1 MQESN
6 PSESARPINF
16 IAFVVCFNGLLMRE
30 LNPRYEVKRFKSQ
43 GTWMIEGNNRDS
55 ERQAIEALQLGLDLG
70 LIHIDTAEMYGNG
83 QVEEKIVAEAI
94 AGRREQVFLVSK
106 VWPSNAS

>member
-1 MQESN
+1 MMLKRKFGWTGVEV
-6 PSESARPINF
+6 P
-16 IAFVVCFNGLLMRE
+16 VVG
-30 LNPRYEVKRFKSQ
+30 Q

-70 LIHIDTAEMYGNG
+70 PIHIDTAEMYGNG
-83 QVEEKIVAEAI
+83 QVKEKIVAEAI

>member
-30 LNPRYEVKRFKSQ
+30 LNPRYEVKRFKSLSLCKDVPRF
-43 GTWMIEGNNRDS
+43 IEILKAQDAHEPINMTRSNPTGPTNVMR
-55 ERQAIEALQLGLDLG
+55 IQL
-70 LIHIDTAEMYGNG
+70 AN
-83 QVEEKIVAEAI
+83 
-94 AGRREQVFLVSK
+94 
-106 VWPSNAS
+106 

>member
-1 MQESN
+1 MMLKRKFGWTGVEV
-6 PSESARPINF
+6 P
-16 IAFVVCFNGLLMRE
+16 VVG
-30 LNPRYEVKRFKSQ
+30 Q

-94 AGRREQVFLVSK
+94 AGRREQVFLVGK